1 MFLREYLY
9 VDVDKVRGILS
20 QIEDGIPET
29 AKQVERKEKDAEA
42 KNRMVGGFGRR
53 SIDEE
58 SIEKN
63 LGDAL
68 FKILEDALES
78 LLVLYDIS
86 DDIQSEEGLKAI
98 HSQLHPGS
106 VVRVTA
112 PARLF
117 HPGQLT
123 HAMLGMSTAATGLSD
138 ISDALSQ
145 PDAGNTA
152 PGQPRRKGA
161 KPHQKPRTKPLPDSG
176 APEDILFDLPENI
189 PLLGPRDFLVGM
201 VRFVRGI
208 ISDGVHMHFHPI
220 GDTGPVITTRLETG
234 RRFLDSTPEVLFSR
248 YGFRPQ
254 EWTVVGTIGHL
265 GAPDGD
271 EGDLDLS
278 SGFNRSTIIQLVATL
293 LQQAGESGLIDL
305 PTGLGF
311 SIVPLAVYRE
321 IGWTGDEPPS
331 APADGTRTAIGA
343 GD

>member
-20 QIEDGIPET
+20 QIEEGVPET

-42 KNRMVGGFGRR
+42 KNKIAGGIGRKW
-53 SIDEE
+53 IDEE
-58 SIEKN
+58 SIEKS

-86 DDIQSEEGLKAI
+86 DEIQSEEGLKAV
-98 HSQLHPGS
+98 HAQLHPGS
-106 VVRVTA
+106 VVRITA

-123 HAMLGMSTAATGLSD
+123 HAMVGIGTAATGMSD
-138 ISDALSQ
+138 IADALSNT
-145 PDAGNTA
+145 DAT
-152 PGQPRRKGA
+152 PPKPRQNRQKGA
-161 KPHQKPRTKPLPDSG
+161 KPHPKSKTKPLPDSD
-176 APEDILFDLPENI
+176 APEDILFELPENI

-208 ISDGVHMHFHPI
+208 ISDGVHMHFHPL

-265 GAPDGD
+265 GDPDGD
-271 EGDLDLS
+271 EGDLDFANE
-278 SGFNRSTIIQLVATL
+278 FNRSTIIQLVATL

-311 SIVPLAVYRE
+311 SVVPLAVYRE
-321 IGWTGDEPPS
+321 IGWTGEEPSS
-331 APADGTRTAIGA
+331 APTAPAAESAKG
-343 GD
+343 

>member
-1 MFLREYLY
+1 VFLREYLY

-20 QIEDGIPET
+20 QIEEGVPET

-42 KNRMVGGFGRR
+42 KNKMIGGFGRR

-58 SIEKN
+58 SIEKS

-78 LLVLYDIS
+78 LLVLFDIS
-86 DDIQSEEGLKAI
+86 GDIQSEEGLKAV
-98 HSQLHPGS
+98 HTQLHPGS
-106 VVRVTA
+106 VVRITA

-123 HAMLGMSTAATGLSD
+123 HAMVGISTAATGMSD
-138 ISDALSQ
+138 IADALSK
-145 PDAGNTA
+145 PDDTPNK
-152 PGQPRRKGA
+152 PGQSRQKVA
-161 KPHQKPRTKPLPDSG
+161 KFRPKSKTKPLPDSG
-176 APEDILFDLPENI
+176 TPEDILFELPEDI
-189 PLLGPRDFLVGM
+189 PFLGSRDLLVGI
-201 VRFVRGI
+201 VRFVRGV

-220 GDTGPVITTRLETG
+220 GDNGPVITTRLETG

-265 GAPDGD
+265 GDPDGD
-271 EGDLDLS
+271 QGDLDFAT
-278 SGFNRSTIIQLVATL
+278 GFNRSSIIQLVATL

-311 SIVPLAVYRE
+311 SVVPLAVYRE
-321 IGWTGDEPPS
+321 IGWTDDKILS
-331 APADGTRTAIGA
+331 AASASSIKPAKD
-343 GD
+343 